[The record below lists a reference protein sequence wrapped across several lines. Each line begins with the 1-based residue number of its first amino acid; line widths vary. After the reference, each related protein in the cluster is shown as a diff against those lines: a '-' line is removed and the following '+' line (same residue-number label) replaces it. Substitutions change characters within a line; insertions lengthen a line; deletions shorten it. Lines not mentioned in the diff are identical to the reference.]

1 MEKFGDYHIMSDENI
16 RSENLEKYQ
25 ILHTRSEP
33 VFDELAALAATVLD
47 MPVALINFIDG
58 DKIWSNELNLLPAF
72 KVDAA
77 LCSMAVVK
85 ERIKAM
91 EHLIEK
97 PYLMANP
104 IIAAESGLRF
114 YASVPVTTE
123 SGLNVGMVCVADQ
136 QARSFPAE
144 DRAKLVYIAGLIQK
158 EMNERI
164 TRDFCA

>member
-1 MEKFGDYHIMSDENI
+1 MSDESI
-16 RSENLEKYQ
+16 RSENLKKYQ

-33 VFDELAALAATVLD
+33 VFDELAAMAASILD
-47 MPVALINFIDG
+47 MPVAMINFIDG

-77 LCSMAVVK
+77 LCSMAVANDNA
-85 ERIKAM
+85 RAM

-97 PYLMANP
+97 PYLLANP

-136 QARSFPAE
+136 QTRSFSAE
-144 DRAKLVYIAGLIQK
+144 DKAKLVYIAGLIQK
-158 EMNERI
+158 KMNERI